1 MFYIVY
7 KSISIYSI
15 YILYIHSWNPP
26 IYKGGRECG
35 LSFRK
40 KRGGGG
46 GGGGPPFFH
55 RKGRDSKIRDV
66 ILKMRV
72 CHLFSY

>member
-46 GGGGPPFFH
+46 GGGP
-55 RKGRDSKIRDV
+55 
-66 ILKMRV
+66 
-72 CHLFSY
+72 LFSIEREGIVKYGTLF

>member
-40 KRGGGG
+40 KGGG
-46 GGGGPPFFH
+46 GGGGP
-55 RKGRDSKIRDV
+55 
-66 ILKMRV
+66 
-72 CHLFSY
+72 LFSIEREGIVKYGTLF

>member
-35 LSFRK
+35 LGFRK

-46 GGGGPPFFH
+46 GGP
-55 RKGRDSKIRDV
+55 
-66 ILKMRV
+66 
-72 CHLFSY
+72 LFSIEREGIVKYGTLF

>member
-1 MFYIVY
+1 MWVEFS
-7 KSISIYSI
+7 KK
-15 YILYIHSWNPP
+15 
-26 IYKGGRECG
+26 KGGV
-35 LSFRK
+35 
-40 KRGGGG
+40 GGGG
-46 GGGGPPFFH
+46 GSPFFH

>member
-46 GGGGPPFFH
+46 GGGSAFFH
-55 RKGRDSKIRDV
+55 RKGRDIKIRDV